1 MFRSLLEVA
10 ARVFLAVGGG
20 YFASSSAMA
29 IFCLLLV
36 SSGVPRVD
44 AVTLGIMLVFVLYLC
59 LGLWVFAATALWQ
72 PVAVFSVL
80 IAASYGLTSFI
91 GHGG

>member
-1 MFRSLLEVA
+1 MSASSFRVA
-10 ARVFLAVGGG
+10 ARTAVAIGGG

-36 SSGVPRVD
+36 RAGVVRTDV
-44 AVTLGIMLVFVLYLC
+44 ATLGILLVFVLYLC
-59 LGLWVFAATALWQ
+59 LILWVFAARVLW
-72 PVAVFSVL
+72 PPITVFSVL
-80 IAASYGLTSFI
+80 IITDHVLAFFT

>member
-1 MFRSLLEVA
+1 M
-10 ARVFLAVGGG
+10 
-20 YFASSSAMA
+20 
-29 IFCLLLV
+29 
-36 SSGVPRVD
+36 D

>member
-1 MFRSLLEVA
+1 MSGSRLEVA
-10 ARVFLAVGGG
+10 TRILLAVGGG

-29 IFCLLLV
+29 MFCLLLV
-36 SSGVPRVD
+36 SSGVPRMD

-59 LGLWVFAATALWQ
+59 LGLWVFAASALWR
-72 PVAVFSVL
+72 PVAVFSLL
-80 IAASYGLTSFI
+80 ITAGYGVTSLM